1 MFYWKTAHKFFL
13 SMSYDT
19 KKNTKNLSRHSIF
32 VCLWVFVFTL
42 YYNIFPPL
50 GLCYRGHSISLAAY
64 YLRYLYSSRM
74 YSMKNIFYIFT
85 LKEGQ
90 HHFHKLQED
99 YGAGSHCTR
108 RLTCSF
114 SYHVIKCLV
123 VGRRAAC
130 FLRNAVKRKLIC

>member
-19 KKNTKNLSRHSIF
+19 KKKTRTFPDIPFLF
-32 VCLWVFVFTL
+32 VCGFLLFTT
-42 YYNIFPPL
+42 IFFPPL

-64 YLRYLYSSRM
+64 YLRYLYSSGM